1 MSTMKILVRLPN
13 WVGDAVL
20 ALPALDSIRRAY
32 PEAEIWAA
40 GPAWIADL
48 LPRRGAVAGVIPAAT
63 GRGAAALKAS
73 ARELRSRKFDLGILF
88 TNSFGSA
95 LELRLARIPERW
107 GYARDGRGFLLTRRI
122 PAPAAGSGLH
132 QAVSYLN
139 LLARLGLDAGR
150 PEPRLEVEPEDA
162 ARADEMLRRAG
173 RVPGRPFVVLGPGA
187 AYGTAKRWPAARF
200 IELGVRLQREADAE
214 IVLVGTAGE
223 ESLSAGI
230 AAGLVRPAL
239 DFTGRTTL
247 RELAALLGRARL
259 VVINDTGPMHIANAL
274 GVPVVAVFGP
284 TDPAATGPL
293 RTPAAVLKKD
303 VACWPCLYRTCPYD
317 HRCMIRIEAAEAF
330 EAGRRF
336 L

>member
-1 MSTMKILVRLPN
+1 MTSMKILVRLPN

-20 ALPALDSIRRAY
+20 ALPALETVRRAY
-32 PEAEIWAA
+32 PDSELWVA

-48 LPRRGAVAGVIPAAT
+48 LPRRGFVAGVVPAPT
-63 GRGAAALKAS
+63 GRGPAALRAS
-73 ARELRSRKFDLGILF
+73 ARELRSRKFDRGILF

-95 LELRLARIPERW
+95 LELRLAGIPDRW
-107 GYARDGRGFLLTRRI
+107 GYARDGRGFLLTRRV
-122 PAPAAGSGLH
+122 PAPASRSGLH
-132 QAVSYLN
+132 QAAYYLN
-139 LLARLGLDAGR
+139 LLARLGLAPG
-150 PEPRLEVEPEDA
+150 PAEPRIVVEPGDA
-162 ARADEMLRRAG
+162 SRADEMLSRAG
-173 RVPGRPFVVLGPGA
+173 RVPGRPLVVLGPGA
-187 AYGTAKRWPAARF
+187 AYGPAKRWPAARF
-200 IELGVRLQREADAE
+200 AELGARLQRDADAE
-214 IVLVGTAGE
+214 IVLVGAAGE
-223 ESLSAGI
+223 EALSAEVT
-230 AAGLVRPAL
+230 AGLARPAL

-259 VVINDTGPMHIANAL
+259 VVVNDTGPMHIANAL

-293 RTPAAVLKKD
+293 RPPAAILKKD
-303 VACWPCLYRTCPYD
+303 VACWPCLYRVCPYD

>member
-1 MSTMKILVRLPN
+1 MTSMKILVRLPN

-20 ALPALDSIRRAY
+20 ALPALDSVRRSC
-32 PEAEIWAA
+32 PGAEVWAA
-40 GPAWIADL
+40 GPAWVADL
-48 LPRRGAVAGVIPAAT
+48 LPHRGSIAGVIPAAP
-63 GRGAAALKAS
+63 GRGLAALKAS
-73 ARELRSRKFDLGILF
+73 ARELRGRGFDRGILF

-95 LELRLARIPERW
+95 LELRLAGIPERW
-107 GYARDGRGFLLTRRI
+107 GYVRDGRGFLLTRRV
-122 PAPAAGSGLH
+122 PAPASWSGLH
-132 QAVSYLN
+132 QTAYYLN
-139 LLARLGLDAGR
+139 LLARLGLNPGP

-173 RVPGRPFVVLGPGA
+173 RVPGRPLVILGPGA
-187 AYGTAKRWPAARF
+187 AFGPAKRWPASRF
-200 IELGVRLQREADAE
+200 IELGARLQREADAE
-214 IVLVGTAGE
+214 IVLVGAAGE

-230 AAGLVRPAL
+230 AAGLARPAL
-239 DFTGRTTL
+239 DFTGSTTL

-259 VVINDTGPMHIANAL
+259 VVVNDTGPMHIANAL

-284 TDPAATGPL
+284 TNPAATGPL
-293 RTPAAVLKKD
+293 RPPAVVLKKD

-317 HRCMIRIEAAEAF
+317 HRCMTRIEAAEAF